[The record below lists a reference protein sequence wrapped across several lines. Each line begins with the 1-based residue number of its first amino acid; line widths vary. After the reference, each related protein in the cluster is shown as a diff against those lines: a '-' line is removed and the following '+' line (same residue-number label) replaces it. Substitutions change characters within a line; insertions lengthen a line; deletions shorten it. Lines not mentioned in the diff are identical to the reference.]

1 MVMPYIFGALVV
13 FNIALFAYF
22 GLNPKTD
29 TGTLDSIRNELAYPI
44 HYQNNSHNIPP
55 LIGEK

>member
-1 MVMPYIFGALVV
+1 MPYIFGALVV
-13 FNIALFAYF
+13 FNVALFAYF
-22 GLNPKTD
+22 GFTSETD
-29 TGTLDSIRNELAYPI
+29 VGTLDVVHTQLTHPI